1 METERTQDTNP
12 DRLIRIEQVKEL
24 TTLSK
29 SSINAWVATGRFPAP
44 RHLSPTIKV
53 WRYREITEWM
63 QSVLEQGG
71 GHAKP

>member
-1 METERTQDTNP
+1 METERIQDTNP

-29 SSINAWVATGRFPAP
+29 SSINAWVAAGRFPAP

-53 WRYREITEWM
+53 WRYRDITEWM
-63 QSVLEQGG
+63 QNALEQGG